1 MKESRW
7 KSKKKDK
14 KKSSRLYFHALQINE
29 NDGFGWYDIDI
40 SRDWGILYRLRKEW
54 LAEAPEYRY
63 RIVTRSTTK
72 TWSEVLSGDF
82 R

>member
-14 KKSSRLYFHALQINE
+14 KKSSKLYFHALQINE
-29 NDGFGWYDIDI
+29 KDGFGWYDIDI

-72 TWSEVLSGDF
+72 TWSEVLSGDI